1 MDSVKKK
8 ALLDALEIAYKRET
22 DAFNFYQKALHK
34 APYPETRAMLQQLAE
49 EERKHRY
56 FIRQEL
62 EKIDTFLQK
71 ETEESYI
78 DDQDIRFKIPDRIP
92 FMRLQSVPGVDLAAL
107 SLPSELIGGD
117 YLDTIRIK
125 NPNGSL
131 SLGIFLYDVMGHG
144 MDSTQLKA
152 SAKTVFGKLREAWG
166 KGEAKVDMSK
176 PAEVMT
182 ALNKNLYPKCQEC
195 GRFITAFYGVIS
207 LEENSLIFTSAG
219 HEPPILIRAVGRYHP
234 IEDTDLL
241 LGADAGVVY
250 SEFAVPIKTG
260 DVVALFSDGMTEA
273 GNPDE
278 GMFTRHSLC
287 QQVLMNKK
295 ESSRDIME
303 KVMSALKNFL
313 RGAPLTD
320 DCSLA
325 VMKITD

>member
-1 MDSVKKK
+1 MDPVKKK

-62 EKIDTFLQK
+62 EKIDKFLRK

-78 DDQDIRFKIPDRIP
+78 DDQDIRFEIPDQIP
-92 FMRLQSVPGVDLAAL
+92 FMRLQSVPGVDLTAL

-117 YLDTIRIK
+117 YLDTIRLK
-125 NPNGSL
+125 NPDGSL

-152 SAKTVFGKLREAWG
+152 SARTVFGKLREAWG
-166 KGEAKVDMSK
+166 KGASKVNIAK

-182 ALNKNLYPKCQEC
+182 ALNQDLFPKCQEC
-195 GRFITAFYGVIS
+195 GRFITAFYGVINLEKKS
-207 LEENSLIFTSAG
+207 LTFTSAG
-219 HEPPILIRAVGRYHP
+219 HEPPILIHAIGRYSP

-241 LGADAGVVY
+241 LGADVSVVY
-250 SEFAVPIKTG
+250 SEFTVPIKIG
-260 DVVALFSDGMTEA
+260 DVIALFSDGMTEA
-273 GNPDE
+273 GHPDE
-278 GMFTRHSLC
+278 GMFNRHSLC
-287 QQVLMNKK
+287 QSVLMNKRQ
-295 ESSRDIME
+295 SSQGIVNE
-303 KVMSALKNFL
+303 VMTALKKFL
-313 RGAPLTD
+313 KGAPLTD

-325 VMKITD
+325 VMKITE